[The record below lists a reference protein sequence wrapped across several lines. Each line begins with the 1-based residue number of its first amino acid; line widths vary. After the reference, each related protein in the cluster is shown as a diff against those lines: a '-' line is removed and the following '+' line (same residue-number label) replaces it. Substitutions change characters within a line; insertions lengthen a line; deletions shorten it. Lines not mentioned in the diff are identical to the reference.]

1 MGSLDLRVRLLGR
14 LTRSSIADMDDNDIA
29 RAQRP
34 LSRNLLVDQLL
45 GAAIAGIE
53 IRDST
58 ASGAESVVEVRT
70 YRPCNTTH
78 QPLPLIFNI
87 HGGGFVIGSIE
98 QCDWLCSNVAANVGA
113 LVVSVRYRT
122 APAHRWPTA
131 VEDCYAALVDVVERA
146 AELGADPSRVSVMGD
161 SAGGNLAAV
170 VALMARDRSGPML
183 ANQVLIYP
191 MTDLTLTSHS
201 LDENAHA
208 PVIAKR
214 DIVASCNHY
223 LGGQDRRHPYASPL
237 LAPDLRGLP
246 PAMIQVAQYD
256 PIRDDGLRYAK
267 ALRAAGVAV
276 RLTNYIGMP
285 HGFLAFP
292 KLCRSAPQAV
302 AEICATLSASW

>member
-45 GAAIAGIE
+45 GTAIAGIE

-70 YRPCNTTH
+70 YRPPTTTH

-146 AELGADPSRVSVMGD
+146 TELGADPSRVSVMGD

-170 VALMARDRSGPML
+170 VALMARDRSGPVL

-191 MTDLTLTSHS
+191 MTDLTLTSQS
-201 LDENAHA
+201 LEENAHA
-208 PVIAKR
+208 PVIARR
-214 DIVASCNHY
+214 DIVASCDHY
-223 LGGQDRRHPYASPL
+223 LGGRDPRHPYASPL

-256 PIRDDGLRYAK
+256 PIRDDGLRYAN

-276 RLTNYIGMP
+276 RLTDYIGMP

-292 KLCRSAPQAV
+292 KLCRSAPQAL